1 MRRSGGM
8 EELGFN
14 ESLLSDNEVRSHGVS
29 SIGGALISELGFSN
43 GGSEFLMKFVQ
54 IDY

>member
-1 MRRSGGM
+1 M
-8 EELGFN
+8 EELGFDK
-14 ESLLSDNEVRSHGVS
+14 SLLSDNEVWSHGMPSV
-29 SIGGALISELGFSN
+29 GGALILELSFGN

>member
-1 MRRSGGM
+1 MRRSGSM
-8 EELGFN
+8 EELGFD
-14 ESLLSDNEVRSHGVS
+14 ESLLSDNEVRSHGAS
-29 SIGGALISELGFSN
+29 SISGALILELSFGN

>member
-8 EELGFN
+8 EELGFDK
-14 ESLLSDNEVRSHGVS
+14 SLLSDNEVWSHRAF
-29 SIGGALISELGFSN
+29 SISGALILELSFRN